1 MEQLQQEF
9 QMPPWEQFDRED
21 HRPFGWHLL
30 QLPPQAAAVADFVSV
45 LIDPWP
51 ITAICFSSCNYS
63 LTRMLE
69 TRQGKLSYALSKTN
83 ETRDV

>member
-1 MEQLQQEF
+1 
-9 QMPPWEQFDRED
+9 
-21 HRPFGWHLL
+21 
-30 QLPPQAAAVADFVSV
+30 VADFVSV